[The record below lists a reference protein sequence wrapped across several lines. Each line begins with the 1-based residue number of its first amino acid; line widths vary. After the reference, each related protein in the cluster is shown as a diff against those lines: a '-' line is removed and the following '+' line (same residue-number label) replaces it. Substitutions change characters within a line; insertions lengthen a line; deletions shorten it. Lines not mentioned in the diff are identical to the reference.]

1 MLFLSTRARRS
12 APRPISW
19 SVLAVLALFLPA
31 ISRAQSPGSCRRIAL
46 DPAPAWSPSAAWSP
60 DGRELVLLDIVGA
73 RLLRYRDGKPSGIV
87 VSPGRAELEF
97 NDPIDLST
105 IPGGFLL
112 TNYPGK
118 LIWLDPGFHPSKAL
132 DFLRVKAKIHLHE
145 HDNVERFS
153 LNSPRLVSDSVIGF
167 AILHLNDTPWEGFVR
182 STLKPFLLTDLIEE
196 IQPKAPEDRLFRLL
210 GQGTA
215 LAAGGDYALRW
226 AQTTYILQLWPQTH
240 RLKAFPAGFE
250 ALPKLPEGVGGM
262 AGGPILYKALEHS
275 TSADRL
281 YGQGAYLY
289 LLTRKPTGQGPLW
302 QLWQIDPQRD
312 AVLRSMTL
320 PTHASHILLAPGQ
333 VDWAVIEKGPVIE
346 EGKQAIKSMLLIP
359 SSWIEDPT
367 SEALADGK
375 AVSCP

>member
-1 MLFLSTRARRS
+1 MLFLSAGARRS

-19 SVLAVLALFLPA
+19 SVLAVLALFLPG
-31 ISRAQSPGSCRRIAL
+31 ISQARSPGSCRRIAL

-60 DGRELVLLDIVGA
+60 DGRELALLDIVGA

-87 VSPGRAELEF
+87 VGPGRAELEF

-132 DFLRVKAKIHLHE
+132 DFLRVKAGIGFHE
-145 HDNVERFS
+145 HEKLESFS
-153 LNSPRLVSDSVIGF
+153 LNSPRLTGDSVIGF
-167 AILHLNDTPWEGFVR
+167 AILHLDDTPWQGFVR

-196 IQPKAPEDRLFRLL
+196 IHPKAPEDRLFRLL
-210 GQGTA
+210 GQETA
-215 LAAGGDYALRW
+215 LAGGGAYALRW
-226 AQTTYILQLWPQTH
+226 AQPTYLLKLWPQKR

-275 TSADRL
+275 TSAARL

-289 LLTRKPTGQGPLW
+289 LLTRKPTGQGTLW
-302 QLWQIDPQRD
+302 QLWQIDPRRD

-320 PTHASHILLAPGQ
+320 PTHASHVFLAPGP

-346 EGKQAIKSMLLIP
+346 EGNQAIKSMLLIP
-359 SSWIEDPT
+359 SSWIEDPA
-367 SEALADGK
+367 SETLADGK
-375 AVSCP
+375 TVPCP